1 MENLAASPYYPSS
14 EGEIVRP
21 RPPPTDALDGAEPAP
36 PAASASATAQKP
48 VEMPTATAAEVE
60 EPSMEE
66 EEEEP
71 ATNSGKAKRNLASA
85 FDEAATSSSNMEKNE
100 DDQVQQQTP
109 VVAIDAVD
117 VTTLKKTVKKKLTQV
132 TYIYKFYPKR
142 DNKSIQDAGELSKY
156 ENFIFTHTPNTA
168 VAAEAAAAAA
178 AVALEPSQPN
188 DVMTD
193 ESSSDAPQ
201 QNWNIALIDDAM
213 TKVFEEMDRTEFKKV
228 GPCKYA
234 DDAVLNNK

>member
-1 MENLAASPYYPSS
+1 
-14 EGEIVRP
+14 
-21 RPPPTDALDGAEPAP
+21 LDGAEPPP

-48 VEMPTATAAEVE
+48 VEVPTATAAEVE

-66 EEEEP
+66 EKEET

-85 FDEAATSSSNMEKNE
+85 FDDAASGSSMEKNE
-100 DDQVQQQTP
+100 DDQVQQTP
-109 VVAIDAVD
+109 VIAIDMVD
-117 VTTLKKTVKKKLTQV
+117 ITTVKKTVKKKLTQV

-188 DVMTD
+188 DAMTD
-193 ESSSDAPQ
+193 ETSSDAPQ

>member
-21 RPPPTDALDGAEPAP
+21 RPPPTDALDGAEPPP
-36 PAASASATAQKP
+36 PAAAAAAATAQKP
-48 VEMPTATAAEVE
+48 VEVPTATAADIE
-60 EPSMEE
+60 EPSM
-66 EEEEP
+66 EEEP

-85 FDEAATSSSNMEKNE
+85 FADAASGSSMEKNE
-100 DDQVQQQTP
+100 DDQVQQTP
-109 VVAIDAVD
+109 VIAIDMVD
-117 VTTLKKTVKKKLTQV
+117 ITTVKKTVKKKLTQV

-193 ESSSDAPQ
+193 ETSSDASQ